1 MPLSAF
7 PSLDQHLCFALYAAS
22 LQMTQRYKPIL
33 EALNLTYPQ
42 YLVLLVLWEKEGL
55 GIKDLAERLQQ
66 DPGSITPLVKRLER
80 SGYLI
85 RRRHQDDERSLAIT
99 LTEAGSALRA
109 KAAEIQQSIQ
119 QMCDLSSSEMARL
132 VGELARLRQKLS
144 T

>member
-1 MPLSAF
+1 MQP
-7 PSLDQHLCFALYAAS
+7 
-22 LQMTQRYKPIL
+22 TQRYKPIL
-33 EALNLTYPQ
+33 ETLNLTYPQ

-80 SGYLI
+80 SGYQI

-132 VGELARLRQKLS
+132 VGELTRLRQKLS